1 MAFVFSRSSRAFAHL
16 VTLALG
22 LLLALGIACARNAP
36 VRVEQTDT
44 SRPRP
49 RQEFADA
56 LGRKL
61 EIIHPPQRIIS
72 LAPNLT
78 EIIFGLNGG
87 DRLAGVT
94 SYCDYPPAA
103 RDKEKVGDTIQPNIE
118 RIIALKPD
126 LVLVSTS
133 SQLEQLTT
141 RLDQLSIPVY
151 VTNPRTVQ
159 DVIASIRRIGEVV
172 GSQEA
177 GAALAGEMQARIES
191 IEKQI
196 GSSKK
201 VRVLYALQTG
211 PLIVPGRNTFINDLL
226 RLAGADSISSSET
239 ADYPQFSLES
249 AIARAPEAIIAQ
261 ETHGAGGP
269 SDAELKRLFA
279 VTPAIRN
286 NQIIRVNPDLITRPG
301 PRIVEGLEMLAN
313 ALHPNK

>member
-1 MAFVFSRSSRAFAHL
+1 MFSRPSRAFTRL
-16 VTLALG
+16 VTLALSV
-22 LLLALGIACARNAP
+22 LLAFETACAPNAP

-44 SRPRP
+44 SSPRP

-78 EIIFGLNGG
+78 EIIFALNAG

-94 SYCDYPPAA
+94 SYCDYPPDA
-103 RDKEKVGDTIQPNIE
+103 RTKEKVGDTIQPNIE

-151 VTNPRTVQ
+151 VTNPRTVE

-172 GSQEA
+172 GFQD
-177 GAALAGEMQARIES
+177 AASALVSEMQARIEK
-191 IEKQI
+191 IETQV
-196 GSSKK
+196 GSSRK

-211 PLIVPGRNTFINDLL
+211 PLIVPGGNTFINDLL
-226 RLAGADSISSSET
+226 RLAGADSISASEN

-249 AIARAPEAIIAQ
+249 AVARAPEAIIVQ

-279 VTPAIRN
+279 VTPAIKN
-286 NQIIRVNPDLITRPG
+286 NRIIRVNPDLITRPG

>member
-1 MAFVFSRSSRAFAHL
+1 MGA
-16 VTLALG
+16 
-22 LLLALGIACARNAP
+22 
-36 VRVEQTDT
+36 
-44 SRPRP
+44 
-49 RQEFADA
+49 
-56 LGRKL
+56 
-61 EIIHPPQRIIS
+61 
-72 LAPNLT
+72 
-78 EIIFGLNGG
+78 G

-133 SQLEQLTT
+133 SQLEHLTT

-159 DVIASIRRIGEVV
+159 DVIASIRRIGDVM

-177 GAALAGEMQARIES
+177 AGALAGEMQTRIDS
-191 IEKQI
+191 IEKQVE
-196 GSSKK
+196 SSRR

-226 RLAGADSISSSET
+226 KLAGADSISSSET

-249 AIARAPEAIIAQ
+249 VIARAPEAIIVQ
-261 ETHGAGGP
+261 DTHGAGGP

-286 NQIIRVNPDLITRPG
+286 NRIIRVNPDLITRPG

>member
-1 MAFVFSRSSRAFAHL
+1 MFSQSSRTFALL
-16 VTLALG
+16 VTLAVSV
-22 LLLALGIACARNAP
+22 LLAFEIACAPNAP

-44 SRPRP
+44 SSPRP

-56 LGRKL
+56 LGRRL
-61 EIIHPPQRIIS
+61 EIIHPPRRIIS

-78 EIIFGLNGG
+78 EIIFAMGAG

-133 SQLEQLTT
+133 SQLEHLTT

-159 DVIASIRRIGEVV
+159 DVIASIRRIGEVL

-177 GAALAGEMQARIES
+177 AGALAGEMQTRIES
-191 IEKQI
+191 IQKQVE
-196 GSSKK
+196 SSRR

-226 RLAGADSISSSET
+226 KLAGADSISSSET

-249 AIARAPEAIIAQ
+249 VIARAPEAIIVQ
-261 ETHGAGGP
+261 DTHGAGGP

-286 NQIIRVNPDLITRPG
+286 NRIIRVNPDLITRPG